1 MARAYSP
8 KEIAGMTIPE
18 LPLDGEWEKAFGR
31 PALYERWFIDGESAS
46 GKSSFVMMLAK
57 KLCEYG
63 NVLYWSLEEGTGLS
77 FQRRMQMFNMEA
89 VDRKMLVVVGETL
102 EEFSAR
108 LAKRR
113 SPHFVIIDSVQYVGA
128 SFSQIKKSLLD
139 RFPRKAFI
147 CVSQVYKGEPKGKV
161 ANDLKFDAGIKIHTR
176 GFRAYCLGRYTED
189 TAAYFTIWKEGA
201 IRFYLENE

>member
-8 KEIAGMTIPE
+8 KEITGMSIPE

-31 PALYERWFIDGESAS
+31 PALNDNWFIDGESAS

-63 NVLYWSLEEGTGLS
+63 NVLYWSLEEGAGLS
-77 FQRRMQMFNMEA
+77 FKKRLQMFNMEA
-89 VDRKMLVVVGETL
+89 VDKKMIVVVKETL
-102 EEFSAR
+102 DELSER

-113 SPHFVIIDSVQYVGA
+113 SPHFVIVDSVQYVGA
-128 SFSQIKKSLLD
+128 SFHQIRKKLLD
-139 RFPRKAFI
+139 RFPKKSFVF
-147 CVSQVYKGEPKGKV
+147 VSQLYRGEPKGKT

-176 GFRAYCLGRYTED
+176 GFRAYCLGRYSED
-189 TAAYFTIWKEGA
+189 TTSYFTIWKEGA
-201 IRFYLENE
+201 IRFYLNE